1 MARHRGGVD
10 RGLQIQRRDRHAE
23 IVAGAAFDGAVHD
36 LSAEPAQGGS
46 ALVLP
51 PDQGAHLVA
60 FGEQHSGEV
69 AADGADGAGRS
80 GHEDRAVV
88 CGFHHHIAGLKL
100 RKVLAAS
107 GVSSDRSRGLGGSH
121 NARVFCFKLRGA
133 PFQSA
138 GSGLRSSPSASAAS
152 AAMADEEGVR
162 GCLRLSAASGAT
174 RSGKQRVTE
183 LLGFKLVGPGY
194 LSASSSA
201 FDNSLCQL
209 FQEERHSIGSVDD
222 FVQQL
227 A

>member
-23 IVAGAAFDGAVHD
+23 IDAGAAFDGAVHD

-174 RSGKQRVTE
+174 RSGKQRVTD

>member
-23 IVAGAAFDGAVHD
+23 IDARAAFDGAVHRGEIRQVALHD
-36 LSAEPAQGGS
+36 LSAEPAQGVG

-121 NARVFCFKLRGA
+121 KARVFCFKLRGA
-133 PFQSA
+133 PSQGA
-138 GSGLRSSPSASAAS
+138 GSGLAPCPQQAPPALRW
-152 AAMADEEGVR
+152 R
-162 GCLRLSAASGAT
+162 TRKGCE
-174 RSGKQRVTE
+174 V
-183 LLGFKLVGPGY
+183 
-194 LSASSSA
+194 A
-201 FDNSLCQL
+201 F
-209 FQEERHSIGSVDD
+209 
-222 FVQQL
+222 

>member
-23 IVAGAAFDGAVHD
+23 IDAGAAFDGAVHD

-162 GCLRLSAASGAT
+162 GCLRLGAASGDHSLGKTT
-174 RSGKQRVTE
+174 R
-183 LLGFKLVGPGY
+183 
-194 LSASSSA
+194 
-201 FDNSLCQL
+201 
-209 FQEERHSIGSVDD
+209 H
-222 FVQQL
+222 
-227 A
+227 

>member
-23 IVAGAAFDGAVHD
+23 IDAGAAFDGAVHD

-121 NARVFCFKLRGA
+121 KARVFCFKLRGA
-133 PFQSA
+133 PFQGA

-162 GCLRLSAASGAT
+162 GCLRLGAASGDHPLGKTT
-174 RSGKQRVTE
+174 R
-183 LLGFKLVGPGY
+183 
-194 LSASSSA
+194 
-201 FDNSLCQL
+201 
-209 FQEERHSIGSVDD
+209 H
-222 FVQQL
+222 
-227 A
+227 

>member
-23 IVAGAAFDGAVHD
+23 IDAGAAFDGAVHD

-88 CGFHHHIAGLKL
+88 CGLHHHIAGLKL

-152 AAMADEEGVR
+152 AAMADEEGAR
-162 GCLRLSAASGAT
+162 GCVRLSAASGAT

>member
-23 IVAGAAFDGAVHD
+23 IDAGAAFDGAVHD

-121 NARVFCFKLRGA
+121 KARVFCFKLRGA
-133 PFQSA
+133 PFQGA
-138 GSGLRSSPSASAAS
+138 GSGLAPRPQQATPAL
-152 AAMADEEGVR
+152 R
-162 GCLRLSAASGAT
+162 WRTRKGCE
-174 RSGKQRVTE
+174 V
-183 LLGFKLVGPGY
+183 
-194 LSASSSA
+194 A
-201 FDNSLCQL
+201 F
-209 FQEERHSIGSVDD
+209 
-222 FVQQL
+222 